1 LKIDKS
7 IELPDLDASR
17 ASGAYVQHDLDEI
30 NRVNAWKLM
39 PLLLLG
45 YIFNWLDKA
54 NVGFASL
61 EMNHQLG
68 FSAEVFGFGAGLFFV
83 TYTIFEIPSNLLL
96 RRFGPRKWL
105 ARILITWGILSAAMA
120 LTSSKT
126 SFYLFRLALGAAE
139 AGWFPGVLLM
149 LSWWFP
155 PSYRAR
161 AMMLFTCGSPLAAIF
176 GGPVSGMLLSVPTTL
191 GLAGWQWLF
200 VVEGIPSIILGFV
213 VLRRLVDHPDQA
225 PWLNRRQKEILAHA
239 TKSEQ
244 SAATAAQHASD
255 TRFWR
260 RQVPTYC
267 VVNFLLGLSLYG
279 IFIWL
284 PHIVRSLGKL
294 TNFQIGVVSALP
306 FVFSLVALFL
316 CASSSDRHKDRRW
329 HVAAM
334 FLLGAAGLAGASMST
349 SPLLT
354 MGCLTIALMGMFG
367 LTGTF
372 FAMVT
377 ETANAAQA
385 QGHSSAAGI
394 ATITAIGNLSG
405 FAGPYI
411 IGLLVSTFG
420 NFQWALLGLS
430 GLAIIA
436 SIAIAFNRALVV
448 PREPANCPLG

>member
-1 LKIDKS
+1 LNEHRS
-7 IELPDLDASR
+7 SERTELAGTRLSTPATSNE
-17 ASGAYVQHDLDEI
+17 LDEI
-30 NRVNAWKLM
+30 NRINAWKLM

-61 EMNHQLG
+61 EMNRQLG
-68 FSAEVFGFGAGLFFV
+68 FTAEVFGFGAGLFFV
-83 TYTIFEIPSNLLL
+83 TYTMFEIPSNLLL
-96 RRFGPRKWL
+96 RRYGPRKWL

-120 LTSSKT
+120 LTSGKT

-155 PSYRAR
+155 ASYRAR

-176 GGPVSGMLLSVPTTL
+176 GGPVSGLLLSMPTTH
-191 GLAGWQWLF
+191 GMAGWQWLF
-200 VVEGIPSIILGFV
+200 IIEGIPSVLLGFV
-213 VLRRLVDHPDQA
+213 VLHRLVDRPDQA
-225 PWLNRRQKEILAHA
+225 PWLSPRQKELLAHA
-239 TKSEQ
+239 TRPEQ
-244 SAATAAQHASD
+244 SDGPVRERSD
-255 TRFWR
+255 STFWR
-260 RQVPTYC
+260 RQVPTYSL
-267 VVNFLLGLSLYG
+267 VNFLLGLSLYG

-294 TNFQIGVVSALP
+294 THFEIGVISAVP
-306 FVFSLVALFL
+306 FVFSLIALCL

-334 FLLGAAGLAGASMST
+334 FLLGAIGLAGASISNA
-349 SPLLT
+349 PLLT
-354 MGCLTIALMGMFG
+354 MACLTVALMGMFG

-377 ETANAAQA
+377 ETANIAQA

-430 GLAIIA
+430 GLSVVACV
-436 SIAIAFNRALVV
+436 AIAFNSALAA
-448 PREPANCPLG
+448 PREPASCPQS